1 MEKSPAGRPFYIT
14 TPIFYPNANPHMGHA
29 YTMTVADILA
39 RFHRLKG
46 DDVYFLTGVD
56 ENTEKVVR
64 AAKVAGQNTEKYLD
78 SVVSNFKNLFA
89 SDKLNISYDQ
99 FIRTSDSVTHW
110 PGAQEVWRL
119 LVASG
124 DIEKRSYEGFYCVG
138 HEAFVTEKDLVNGKC
153 PDHGEAPEKLKEENY
168 FFRLS
173 RYTER
178 IKEKIKSGEM
188 AIIPE
193 SRKNEILALLERGL
207 EDVSFSRPASKVSVG
222 IPVPGDPTQKMY
234 VWCDALSN
242 YITALGFGREDGKL
256 FAKFWPAD
264 LHIIGKDILR
274 FHAAIWPGMLLS
286 AGLPLPKKLLVHG
299 FITSGG
305 VKMSKTLGNVIDP
318 KGLIDEYGGE
328 AVRYYL
334 ARHIHPFEDGDI
346 TAEKFKEAYNANL
359 ANGLGNLAS
368 RVMKL
373 AEMYLPGPVTV
384 PPDTIPQNFKDA
396 LDKCEIQKATDILWQ
411 FITSLDESIQKTE
424 PFKLVKTDRAAGIK
438 IIEELTVNLY
448 TVARMLNPILPETME
463 KIKKAVK
470 ENKMPEKPLFPR
482 FT

>member
-1 MEKSPAGRPFYIT
+1 
-14 TPIFYPNANPHMGHA
+14 
-29 YTMTVADILA
+29 
-39 RFHRLKG
+39 
-46 DDVYFLTGVD
+46 
-56 ENTEKVVR
+56 
-64 AAKVAGQNTEKYLD
+64 
-78 SVVSNFKNLFA
+78 
-89 SDKLNISYDQ
+89 
-99 FIRTSDSVTHW
+99 
-110 PGAQEVWRL
+110 
-119 LVASG
+119 
-124 DIEKRSYEGFYCVG
+124 
-138 HEAFVTEKDLVNGKC
+138 
-153 PDHGEAPEKLKEENY
+153 
-168 FFRLS
+168 
-173 RYTER
+173 
-178 IKEKIKSGEM
+178 
-188 AIIPE
+188 
-193 SRKNEILALLERGL
+193 
-207 EDVSFSRPASKVSVG
+207 
-222 IPVPGDPTQKMY
+222 
-234 VWCDALSN
+234 
-242 YITALGFGREDGKL
+242 
-256 FAKFWPAD
+256 
-264 LHIIGKDILR
+264 
-274 FHAAIWPGMLLS
+274 MLLS